1 MSKVNLGSRAGGDLS
16 GVDLF
21 EMAEKSVFRIVTKYG
36 SLGQGHGTAFVYKQT
51 LSESGSDLYLLTNL
65 HNFDGPLGKYPLFV
79 AEMQKGKPAEQLLS
93 QVSIMIG
100 DQQFEVDRIVA
111 ARGALTS
118 HARKWIHDFA
128 VCSIRTS
135 IRDNLKL
142 FAIPSGDEVRAG
154 EAVFALGFPQDTD
167 LGITEGMV
175 SHVYGAD
182 DGKSEPGQ
190 YGDHEWQIQHSV
202 LINKGNSG
210 GPTVDKRGSVVGMST
225 WGDVRPGVTGI
236 NYSINVARVF
246 EILRSSEEIE
256 EVNIAKIYSRLI
268 DLAAEEARYGR

>member
-1 MSKVNLGSRAGGDLS
+1 MSKINLGSRAGGDLS
-16 GVDLF
+16 GVELF
-21 EMAEKSVFRIVTKYG
+21 EIAKSSVFRIVTKCG
-36 SLGQGHGTAFVYKQT
+36 ILGQFRGTAFVYKQT
-51 LSESGSDLYLLTNL
+51 FSESGSDLYLLTNL
-65 HNFDGPLGKYPLFV
+65 HNFDGPLGVYPQFV
-79 AEMQKGKPAEQLLS
+79 AAMRQGIPTEQLLS
-93 QVSIMIG
+93 QVSIVIG

-111 ARGALTS
+111 ARGALCS

-135 IRDNLKL
+135 IGDNLKL

-154 EAVFALGFPQDTD
+154 EDVFAFGFPKDTD
-167 LGITEGMV
+167 LGITDGIV
-175 SHVYGAD
+175 SRVYGAD

-256 EVNIAKIYSRLI
+256 EVKIAKIYSRII
-268 DLAAEEARYGR
+268 DRAAEEARYGR